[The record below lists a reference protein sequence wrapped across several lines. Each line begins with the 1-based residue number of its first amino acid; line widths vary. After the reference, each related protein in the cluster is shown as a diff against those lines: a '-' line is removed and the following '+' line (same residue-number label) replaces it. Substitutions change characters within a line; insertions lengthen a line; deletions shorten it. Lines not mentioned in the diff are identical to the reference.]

1 MQTTDPI
8 HTYAPIG
15 SARPE
20 PYPDGFVPDPRRWSG
35 LEYARIATRPDA
47 EPSMFGDDAPPG
59 DPAPADA
66 RVTSARNATMVRY
79 IAADRLP
86 ARQLVELRHV
96 TDDPGRLALIGERL
110 FGAVPLTPG
119 AATDAD
125 TWTSPEPRLYEV
137 RVGAILV
144 AIDRA
149 THQPVTD
156 ESEKSDDDN
165 APALSTRHVRAW
177 RVPPA
182 GPPMLVYETE
192 DPQGDEHLVRLSE
205 LLDEPLETA
214 FLALVDRYASSRPA
228 PPDHRVLQLRSAIE
242 RWRFADEIA
251 KHSQQPAG
259 NRRRRRRG
267 GRKNRAKTAQAPPRP
282 ANLVRTRPAAAA

>member
-1 MQTTDPI
+1 MQTTDTV

-15 SARPE
+15 NERPE

-35 LEYARIATRPDA
+35 HEYARIATRPD
-47 EPSMFGDDAPPG
+47 DAPSNYGEDAPAG
-59 DPAPADA
+59 EPAPVDA
-66 RVTSARNATMVRY
+66 GVTSARNATMVRY

-96 TDDPGRLALIGERL
+96 TDDPGRLALLGERL
-110 FGAVPLTPG
+110 FGTVPVTPG

-125 TWTSPEPRLYEV
+125 TWTSPEPRLYEI

-144 AIDRA
+144 AIDHEH
-149 THQPVTD
+149 T
-156 ESEKSDDDN
+156 SDSIHVGDRF
-165 APALSTRHVRAW
+165 AGYSHGLSTRHVRAW

-192 DPQGDEHLVRLSE
+192 DPQGEEHLVRLSE

-214 FLALVDRYASSRPA
+214 FLALADRYASSRPA
-228 PPDHRVLQLRSAIE
+228 PPDHRVLQMRSAIE
-242 RWRFADEIA
+242 RWRFTDEIA
-251 KHSQQPAG
+251 RHSRQPNG
-259 NRRRRRRG
+259 RNRRRRRA
-267 GRKNRAKTAQAPPRP
+267 GRKHRAEAPQQAARP
-282 ANLVRTRPAAAA
+282 ANLVRRHAAAA